1 MGTADI
7 KRVQFV
13 GSASLLCSAMSSH
26 QEKTNKTVTP
36 VPDITVVT
44 DGEGEDE
51 VVNLEAMAR
60 TAAAKLEKDLVEA
73 KTRNERIARKKQ
85 EQADCL
91 RKKKEDE
98 DVAEAKQKLDE
109 AAKAAKKV
117 PVQPPV
123 RFILPVFLESRKL
136 I

>member
-1 MGTADI
+1 MFHNVLA
-7 KRVQFV
+7 
-13 GSASLLCSAMSSH
+13 
-26 QEKTNKTVTP
+26 QEKTNETMPP
-36 VPDITVVT
+36 VPDITVLT

-85 EQADCL
+85 ERVDRL

-98 DVAEAKQKLDE
+98 DAKEAQQKLDE
-109 AAKAAKKV
+109 AAKATKKV
-117 PVQPPV
+117 PVELLV

>member
-1 MGTADI
+1 MGATDI

-26 QEKTNKTVTP
+26 QEKTNETITP

-44 DGEGEDE
+44 DGKGEDE
-51 VVNLEAMAR
+51 DVVDLEAVAR
-60 TAAAKLEKDLVEA
+60 AATAKLEKDLAEA
-73 KTRNERIARKKQ
+73 KTWNERIARKKQ
-85 EQADCL
+85 ERADRL

-98 DVAEAKQKLDE
+98 DAKEAQQKLDE
-109 AAKAAKKV
+109 ATKAMKKV

-123 RFILPVFLESRKL
+123 HL
-136 I
+136 ICLSSWRVGN